1 MSRTHSHTR
10 GGIAAPPT
18 APPRVAQART
28 RLNNAYWEKRLGI
41 STRGTVQVDHFDSAR
56 YATLSYSLIWRILD
70 HLALGP
76 SDTFVDIGSGKGRVL
91 CCAARYRVGQVLG
104 VDLSEPFCAAA
115 RENAR
120 RMRGRKAPISVQ
132 TSTAD
137 DFDYSSASVLFFF
150 NPFGEATMV
159 PLLAKIGREVTRE
172 VRVAYAEPT
181 HDDVFRRQ
189 TWLEQTEH
197 WDAAEGHGAVSFY
210 QSR

>member
-1 MSRTHSHTR
+1 
-10 GGIAAPPT
+10 
-18 APPRVAQART
+18 
-28 RLNNAYWEKRLGI
+28 
-41 STRGTVQVDHFDSAR
+41 
-56 YATLSYSLIWRILD
+56 
-70 HLALGP
+70 
-76 SDTFVDIGSGKGRVL
+76 
-91 CCAARYRVGQVLG
+91 
-104 VDLSEPFCAAA
+104 
-115 RENAR
+115 
-120 RMRGRKAPISVQ
+120 MRGRKAPISVQ

-189 TWLEQTEH
+189 TWLEQTEY
-197 WDAAEGHGAVSFY
+197 WDASEGHGAVSFY